1 MKEEY
6 KTNKM
11 TYLQVN
17 TSLEVTKDGLGC
29 VVDFN
34 DVLWDRITCKPIV
47 LKLFPVE
54 DLELLIFLLPSP
66 KFEIVGWHH
75 HA

>member
-1 MKEEY
+1 MKAEY

-34 DVLWDRITCKPIV
+34 DILWDRITCKPIV
-47 LKLFPVE
+47 LKLLPME
-54 DLELLIFLLPSP
+54 GLELLIFLLPSP
-66 KFEIVGWHH
+66 KFEIMGWHH

>member
-11 TYLQVN
+11 TYLQIN

-34 DVLWDRITCKPIV
+34 DVL
-47 LKLFPVE
+47 
-54 DLELLIFLLPSP
+54 
-66 KFEIVGWHH
+66 
-75 HA
+75 